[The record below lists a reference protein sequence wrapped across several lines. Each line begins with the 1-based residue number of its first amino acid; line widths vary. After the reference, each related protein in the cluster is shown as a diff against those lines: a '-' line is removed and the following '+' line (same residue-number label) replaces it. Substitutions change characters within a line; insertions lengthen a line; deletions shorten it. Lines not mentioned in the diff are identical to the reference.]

1 LGKAGREALRAPH
14 FDVHIINGE
23 LDRATGELKA
33 VVDAFVRASAP
44 SDGSAI

>member
-1 LGKAGREALRAPH
+1 VRIVN
-14 FDVHIINGE
+14 DE

-33 VVDAFVRASAP
+33 VVDAFVRTSAP